1 MTTLLTTREPHLDPP
16 RTSRHESGIPFS
28 RLLRV
33 EWGKATDTRA
43 ARWLILTIAATTTGL
58 MLAPLLATTSIDQTQ
73 TGYLSFAALALTVL
87 LPVVSILTLT
97 SEWSQRT
104 VLATFTQ
111 EPRRARVITAKVSV
125 SLILAAL
132 GSAFAGL
139 ITAAAVLLAELSGRD
154 IASDMS
160 TSKVIGFALFV
171 LLNVLMGVAFGAL
184 LHNTA
189 AAIVLF
195 FALPAAF
202 TAASAALNSIGQW
215 IDPSRTLGWVLQA
228 DWAGHLPQILTVTTI
243 WLTAPLAAGLTR
255 TIRRE
260 IK

>member
-1 MTTLLTTREPHLDPP
+1 MTTVLTKPEPDLDAP
-16 RTSRHESGIPFS
+16 RTRQDEPGIPFS

-43 ARWLILTIAATTTGL
+43 ARWLILTVALTTTGL
-58 MLAPLLATTSIDQTQ
+58 MLIPLLAKNSTDQTQ
-73 TGYLSFAALALTVL
+73 TSYLSFAALALTML

-111 EPRRARVITAKVSV
+111 EPRRARVIKAKVCV
-125 SLILAAL
+125 SLVLAVL
-132 GSAFAGL
+132 GSAFAG
-139 ITAAAVLLAELSGRD
+139 IVVAAAVLLAELSGRD
-154 IASDMS
+154 IGSDMS

-171 LLNVLMGVAFGAL
+171 LLNVLIGVAFGAL

-202 TAASAALNSIGQW
+202 TAASTALKSIGQW
-215 IDPSRTLGWVLQA
+215 VDPSRTFGWVLQA
-228 DWAGHLPQILTVTTI
+228 DWSGHLPQILTATTI
-243 WLTAPLAAGLTR
+243 WLIAPLAAGLIR

>member
-1 MTTLLTTREPHLDPP
+1 
-16 RTSRHESGIPFS
+16 
-28 RLLRV
+28 
-33 EWGKATDTRA
+33 
-43 ARWLILTIAATTTGL
+43 
-58 MLAPLLATTSIDQTQ
+58 MLVPLLAKNSIDQTR
-73 TGYLSFAALALTVL
+73 TSYLNFAALALTVL

-104 VLATFTQ
+104 VLTTFTQ
-111 EPRRARVITAKVSV
+111 EPRRARVIKAKVCV

-132 GSAFAGL
+132 GSAFAGFV
-139 ITAAAVLLAELSGRD
+139 AAVGVLLAVLSGRD
-154 IASDMS
+154 VGSDMN
-160 TSKVIGFALFV
+160 TPRVIGFTVFV

-202 TAASAALNSIGQW
+202 TAASAALSSIGQW
-215 IDPSRTLGWVLQA
+215 IDPSRTFGWILQA
-228 DWAGHLPQILTVTTI
+228 HWSGHLPQILTATTL
-243 WLTAPLAAGLTR
+243 WLIAPLAAGLIR
-255 TIRRE
+255 TVRRE

>member
-1 MTTLLTTREPHLDPP
+1 MTTVSTKPTPHLDAPP
-16 RTSRHESGIPFS
+16 VGQHPPGIPFS

-33 EWGKATDTRA
+33 ECSKATDTRA
-43 ARWLILTIAATTTGL
+43 ARWLILAVALTTTGL
-58 MLAPLLATTSIDQTQ
+58 MLAPLLAKSSIEQTQ
-73 TGYLSFAALALTVL
+73 TGYLNFAALALTLL

-111 EPRRARVITAKVSV
+111 EPRRARVIRAKICV

-132 GSAFAGL
+132 GSAFAAL
-139 ITAAAVLLAELSGRD
+139 ITTASVLLAETSGRH
-154 IASDMS
+154 IGSDTSPS
-160 TSKVIGFALFV
+160 TLIGFTLFV
-171 LLNVLMGVAFGAL
+171 LLNMLIGVAFGAL

-202 TAASAALNSIGQW
+202 TAASAALNTIGQW
-215 IDPSRTLGWVLQA
+215 IDPSRTFGWVLRA
-228 DWAGHLPQILTVTTI
+228 DWSGHLPQILTSTTI
-243 WLTAPLAAGLTR
+243 WLIAPLAIGLIR

>member
-1 MTTLLTTREPHLDPP
+1 VTTVLTKPVPDLVSP
-16 RTSRHESGIPFS
+16 RTHRHEPAIPFS

-43 ARWLILTIAATTTGL
+43 ARWLILTVALTTTGL
-58 MLAPLLATTSIDQTQ
+58 MLAPLLAKTSIDQTQ
-73 TGYLSFAALALTVL
+73 TSYLNFAALALTVL

-111 EPRRARVITAKVSV
+111 EPRRARVIQAKVCV

-132 GSAFAGL
+132 GSAFAAL
-139 ITAAAVLLAELSGRD
+139 TTTAAVLLAELSGRHID
-154 IASDMS
+154 ADMTASKM
-160 TSKVIGFALFV
+160 IGFALFV

-202 TAASAALNSIGQW
+202 TAASTALNSIGQW
-215 IDPSRTLGWVLQA
+215 IDPSLTFGWVLQA
-228 DWAGHLPQILTVTTI
+228 DWSGHLPQILTATTI
-243 WLTAPLAAGLTR
+243 WLIAPLTAGIIR